1 MDLNR
6 LLAAAAAQGQQPV
19 GANSGLSSH
28 GFPMSTGVPY
38 LPPMSAAQLPAL
50 PSMQPSLQQQ
60 VASLLAARQFA
71 GGAGFDLSTT
81 NQMGTPSYAH
91 PSAYPMMYGTSP
103 MQGVPTLGQL
113 APEQLLAMLSGLSN
127 QQFNSKPTADANANA
142 VVAQQLLNV
151 LSPTVLQLLNML
163 ASANNSSYGTM
174 PPPQPS
180 LPAPEPLP
188 ANTKMTEKDLAE
200 LILSLAPAKTVAD
213 SLPASKQALV
223 SPLVAGVPPP
233 PPPPPLPP
241 PPPPPSSSALPRPL
255 RPLATKMDLEETG
268 AVQFLN
274 SKGVDATGPLQQ
286 AHFYTDL
293 CTREL
298 VTREQAISQY
308 NVYKPGSSKKTR
320 FRCDYL
326 HKVPWE
332 SEPVGFCNV
341 RYRTALS
348 VHSGG
353 KCQILGGKS
362 RIGLNSKMVVPRKR
376 RRIITSENG
385 SMNTAEDTLDTEHS
399 KQFRDHA
406 HDR

>member
-1 MDLNR
+1 MDLAP

-19 GANSGLSSH
+19 GANSGLGSH
-28 GFPMSTGVPY
+28 GFPKSTGFPY

-71 GGAGFDLSTT
+71 GVAGFDLSTT
-81 NQMGTPSYAH
+81 NQMGTPSYANL
-91 PSAYPMMYGTSP
+91 SAYPMMSP

-113 APEQLLAMLSGLSN
+113 SPEQLLAMLSCLSN
-127 QQFNSKPTADANANA
+127 QQFNSKPTTDANANA

-151 LSPTVLQLLNML
+151 LSPTVLQLLNTV
-163 ASANNSSYGTM
+163 ASANISSYGTM

-180 LPAPEPLP
+180 LPAPQPLP
-188 ANTKMTEKDLAE
+188 AKTKMTENDLAE
-200 LILSLAPAKTVAD
+200 LILSLASAKTVAD
-213 SLPASKQALV
+213 SLPANKQTLV
-223 SPLVAGVPPP
+223 SPLGPGVPTP

-255 RPLATKMDLEETG
+255 RPLAKKMDLEETG

-286 AHFYTDL
+286 ALFYTDL

-353 KCQILGGKS
+353 RCQVLGGKS

-376 RRIITSENG
+376 RRIITSEAG

-399 KQFRDHA
+399 EQLRA
-406 HDR
+406 